1 MVMKG
6 HFIYLLLIALVIFI
20 QLNYETYGML
30 TENGICT
37 NGRITI
43 GNDSKIL
50 NQSSADF
57 LKNLT
62 MDNRPMAQIVCDAM
76 LNNTN

>member
-1 MVMKG
+1 MKG
-6 HFIYLLLIALVIFI
+6 YFVYLLLIALVIFI
-20 QLNYETYGML
+20 HFNQDTYGVL
-30 TENGICT
+30 TENGTCT
-37 NGRITI
+37 NGNITI
-43 GNDSKIL
+43 GNNSKIL

-62 MDNRPMAQIVCDAM
+62 MDNQPMAEIICAAM

>member
-6 HFIYLLLIALVIFI
+6 HLIYLILGAVLIFI
-20 QLNYETYGML
+20 QFNHLTFGML
-30 TENGICT
+30 TDNGICT
-37 NGRITI
+37 NGKITI

-62 MDNRPMAQIVCDAM
+62 MDNRPMAEIICDAM

>member
-30 TENGICT
+30 TEDGICT
-37 NGRITI
+37 NGKITI

>member
-20 QLNYETYGML
+20 QLNYETSGML
-30 TENGICT
+30 TEDGVCT
-37 NGRITI
+37 NGKITI